1 MFEYIDIVDY
11 YAKLAK
17 HDGWLDYVRQRVKEL
32 EEDQTGMYLG
42 LSQAVAQRIKEI
54 DANNI

>member
-1 MFEYIDIVDY
+1 MSKDVVNH
-11 YAKLAK
+11 YAELALNV
-17 HDGWLDYVRQRVKEL
+17 GWIDYVRHRVKEL
-32 EEDQTGMYLG
+32 EQDQTGMYLG